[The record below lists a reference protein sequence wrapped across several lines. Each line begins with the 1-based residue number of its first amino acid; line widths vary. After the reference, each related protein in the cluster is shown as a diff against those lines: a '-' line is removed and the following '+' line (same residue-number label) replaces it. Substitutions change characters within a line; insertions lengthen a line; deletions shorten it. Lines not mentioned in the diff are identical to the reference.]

1 MKYIDYVQ
9 LNFFQRFWYKL
20 KLFFKNLP
28 RNIVKFFSAIGRF
41 FKKIGIAIGKGC
53 AGFVTRFI
61 KGDWATK
68 LSYLIM
74 GFGNIVRGQIVKGC
88 IFLATEVL
96 YILFIVT
103 FGIQY
108 LSKFGTLGTRASE
121 TLYRNPKT
129 GETISFDN
137 TWTPEAM
144 RAEVRAN
151 YKGYRKAGEQIYD
164 NSMLI
169 LLFGV
174 LTIIITV
181 IFIIVYV
188 RNTKSAY
195 KAQQDVAAGIKPIGF
210 KEESKQFLDSKFH
223 VTLLA
228 FPTLTI
234 SVFTI
239 LPLIFMILIAFT
251 NFDHAHHETAQLFS
265 WVGLDTFRQVFDV
278 SGAKNFGKTFLEL
291 TKWTLIWAV
300 FATVLNY
307 ILGMVVAL
315 MINKKGI
322 KLKALWRTLFVVT
335 IAVPQFVSLLLM
347 SQMLNQNDGVINHI
361 LVDILH
367 ILPEPVDFLAASAD
381 NMWVSRITVIVVNC
395 WVGIP
400 YTILITSGILMNIP
414 ADLYESATIDG
425 AGPVKSFFKI
435 TLPYMLFVTTP
446 YLITSFV
453 GNINNFNVIYLLVG
467 DKTSNDLA
475 NAGYTDLLV
484 TWLFRLTMSEKDYNI
499 AAAIG
504 ILVFVVCATV
514 SLLTFNLTKSAKNEE
529 EFS

>member
-9 LNFFQRFWYKL
+9 LNPFQKFGYNFVE
-20 KLFFKNLP
+20 FFKALPGNLKK
-28 RNIVKFFSAIGRF
+28 ICCAIGRF
-41 FKKIGIAIGKGC
+41 FKKIFLAIVHGF
-53 AGFVTRFI
+53 AGYFSRFA

-68 LSYLIM
+68 CSYLVM
-74 GFGNIVRGQIVKGC
+74 GVGNASKGQVVKG
-88 IFLATEVL
+88 FLFLLIEVL
-96 YILFIVT
+96 YILFMIS
-103 FGIQY
+103 FGWYY
-108 LSKFGTLGTRASE
+108 LMKFPTLGTVPPVDENGHR
-121 TLYRNPKT
+121 
-129 GETISFDN
+129 
-137 TWTPEAM
+137 
-144 RAEVRAN
+144 VR
-151 YKGYRKAGEQIYD
+151 GVPVD

-169 LLFGV
+169 LLYGV
-174 LTIIITV
+174 MTIIIT
-181 IFIIVYV
+181 ILFFAVYIA
-188 RNTKSAY
+188 NTKSAY
-195 KAQQDVAAGIKPIGF
+195 KAQQTVAEGKKPIKF
-210 KEESKQFLDSKFH
+210 VDEIKEFLDSKFH

-234 SVFTI
+234 SIFTI

-251 NFDHAHHETAQLFS
+251 NFDSDHNELSHLFT
-265 WVGLDTFRQVFDV
+265 WVGFDTFRQVFD
-278 SGAKNFGKTFLEL
+278 STSNAAMSSTFLEL

-322 KLKALWRTLFVVT
+322 KFKALWRTLFVVT
-335 IAVPQFVSLLLM
+335 VAVPQFVSLLLM
-347 SQMLNQNDGVINHI
+347 SQMLNSNDGAINILLCETLHWVPEHI
-361 LVDILH
+361 H
-367 ILPEPVDFLAASAD
+367 FLD
-381 NMWVSRITVIVVNC
+381 GDPWVARATVIIVNC

-453 GNINNFNVIYLLVG
+453 GNINNFNVIYLL
-467 DKTSNDLA
+467 TANSQSTNDLYKG
-475 NAGYTDLLV
+475 AGYTDLLV
-484 TWLFRLTMSEKDYNI
+484 TWLFKLTMDTKDYNL

-504 ILVFVVCATV
+504 ILVFVVCATI

>member
-9 LNFFQRFWYKL
+9 LNPFQKLWYNLSRFFV
-20 KLFFKNLP
+20 NLP
-28 RNIVKFFSAIGRF
+28 SNLGKVFSAIGRF
-41 FKKIGIAIGKGC
+41 FKKIGLSIGKGF
-53 AGFVTRFI
+53 AGYVTRFI
-61 KGDWATK
+61 RGDWATK
-68 LSYLIM
+68 LSYVIM
-74 GFGNIVRGQIVKGC
+74 GLGNIVRGQIIKGLL
-88 IFLATEVL
+88 FLASEVL
-96 YILFIVT
+96 YILFMLN
-103 FGIQY
+103 FGWGY
-108 LSKFGTLGTRASE
+108 LSKFGTLGTRPSE
-121 TLYRNPKT
+121 TLYRTKS
-129 GETISFDN
+129 GEYVSYPGDYTIED
-137 TWTPEAM
+137 
-144 RAEVRAN
+144 VRKIYPGA
-151 YKGYRKAGEQIYD
+151 RKAGEQIYD

-174 LTIIITV
+174 LVIVITV
-181 IFIIVYV
+181 IFLIVYV
-188 RNTKSAY
+188 RSTKSAY
-195 KAQQDVAAGIKPIGF
+195 KTQQTAAAGEKPIGF
-210 KEESKQFLDSKFH
+210 VAEMKEFLDSKFH

-251 NFDHAHHETAQLFS
+251 NFDHAHHETATLFH
-265 WVGLDTFRQVFDV
+265 WVGLDTFGEVFSV
-278 SGAKNFGKTFLEL
+278 TGGAKVGKTFLEL
-291 TKWTLIWAV
+291 TGWTLIWAV

-361 LVDILH
+361 LCDILH
-367 ILPEPVDFLAASAD
+367 VIPQKMAFLDANVD
-381 NMWVSRITVIVVNC
+381 MWVSRITVIVVNC

-453 GNINNFNVIYLLVG
+453 GNINNFNVIYLLMG
-467 DKTSNDLA
+467 DNTSNDLA
-475 NAGYTDLLV
+475 NAGHTDLLV
-484 TWLFRLTMSEKDYNI
+484 TWLFRLTMNNKDYNI

-504 ILVFVVCATV
+504 ILVFVVCATI

>member
-9 LNFFQRFWYKL
+9 LNPLQRAGFKTKEFFA
-20 KLFFKNLP
+20 NLP
-28 RNIVKFFSAIGRF
+28 KNFVKVMTVIGMFFVKLG
-41 FKKIGIAIGKGC
+41 KGIGKGF
-53 AGFVTRFI
+53 AGYFTRFGR
-61 KGDWATK
+61 GDWATK
-68 LSYLIM
+68 LSYIIM
-74 GFGNIVRGQIVKGC
+74 GLGNMVRGQIGKGL

-96 YILFIVT
+96 YILFMIN
-103 FGIQY
+103 FGWGY
-108 LSKFGTLGTRASE
+108 LQKFPTLGTVEPGTRAI
-121 TLYRNPKT
+121 NPAT
-129 GETISFDN
+129 GRMQKM
-137 TWTPEAM
+137 P
-144 RAEVRAN
+144 
-151 YKGYRKAGEQIYD
+151 GD

-169 LLFGV
+169 LLYGV
-174 LTIIITV
+174 MVIVVTV
-181 IFIIVYV
+181 IFFIIYIS
-188 RNTKSAY
+188 NTKSAY
-195 KAQQDVAAGIKPIGF
+195 KAQQTVAEGRKPVGF
-210 KEESKQFLDSKFH
+210 FAEMKEFLDSKFH

-234 SVFTI
+234 SIFTI

-251 NFDHAHHETAQLFS
+251 NYDSDHNELAHLFT
-265 WVGLDTFRQVFDV
+265 WTGFQTFSDVF
-278 SGAKNFGKTFLEL
+278 STTGGGSTKSMGETFLEL

-300 FATVLNY
+300 CATVLNY

-315 MINKKGI
+315 MINKKDI

-335 IAVPQFVSLLLM
+335 VAVPQFVSLLLM
-347 SQMLNQNDGVINHI
+347 SQMLNYNDGAINVLLKETLHLIPEHI
-361 LVDILH
+361 H
-367 ILPEPVDFLAASAD
+367 FLD
-381 NMWVSRITVIVVNC
+381 GDPWVARLTVIIVNC

-425 AGPVKSFFKI
+425 AGPVRSFFSI

-453 GNINNFNVIYLLVG
+453 GNINNFNVIYLL
-467 DKTSNDLA
+467 TANSQNTNDLA
-475 NAGYTDLLV
+475 KGAGYTDLLV
-484 TWLFRLTMSEKDYNI
+484 TWLFKLTMSEHDYNL

-504 ILVFVVCATV
+504 ILVFIVCATI

>member
-9 LNFFQRFWYKL
+9 LNSFQKFGFNFAKFFR
-20 KLFFKNLP
+20 NLP
-28 RNIVKFFSAIGRF
+28 GNLVKFFCFLGRF
-41 FKKIGIAIGKGC
+41 FKRLFVGIGKGF
-53 AGFVTRFI
+53 AGYFTRFV

-68 LSYLIM
+68 LSYIVM
-74 GFGNIVRGQIVKGC
+74 GVGNMAKGQIIKGLL
-88 IFLATEVL
+88 FLVTEVL
-96 YILFIVT
+96 YILFMVN
-103 FGIQY
+103 FGWFY
-108 LSKFGTLGTRASE
+108 LSKFPTLGTVEPGSRAPDPE
-121 TLYRNPKT
+121 TGRMVK
-129 GETISFDN
+129 
-137 TWTPEAM
+137 
-144 RAEVRAN
+144 V
-151 YKGYRKAGEQIYD
+151 KGD

-169 LLFGV
+169 LLYGV
-174 LTIIITV
+174 MIIVLTV
-181 IFIIVYV
+181 IFFIIYIA
-188 RNTKSAY
+188 NTKSAY
-195 KAQQDVAAGIKPIGF
+195 KCQQKVAAGERPDSF
-210 KEESKQFLDSKFH
+210 KQEMKAFFDSKFH

-234 SVFTI
+234 SIFTI

-251 NFDHAHHETAQLFS
+251 NYDSNHNELSHLFT
-265 WVGLDTFRQVFDV
+265 WVGLDTFRQVFETTGKA
-278 SGAKNFGKTFLEL
+278 SMGKTFLEL
-291 TKWTLIWAV
+291 TEWTLIWAV

-335 IAVPQFVSLLLM
+335 VAVPQFVSLLLM
-347 SQMLNQNDGVINHI
+347 SQMLNVNDGAVNT
-361 LVDILH
+361 LLCDVLH
-367 ILPEPVDFLAASAD
+367 IIPQHIDFLGGDPLVA
-381 NMWVSRITVIVVNC
+381 RITVIVVNC

-453 GNINNFNVIYLLVG
+453 GNINNFNVIYLL
-467 DKTSNDLA
+467 TSNLQNSNDLYK
-475 NAGYTDLLV
+475 AGHTDLLV
-484 TWLFRLTMSEKDYNI
+484 TWLFKLTMTEHDYNL

-504 ILVFVVCATV
+504 ILVFIVCATI
-514 SLLTFNLTKSAKNEE
+514 SLLTFNLTKSAKAEE

>member
-9 LNFFQRFWYKL
+9 LNPFQKIWYNL
-20 KLFFKNLP
+20 KQFFKALP
-28 RNIVKFFSAIGRF
+28 SNIVKICKAIGRF
-41 FKKIGIAIGKGC
+41 FKKLFVGIGKGV
-53 AGFVTRFI
+53 AGYFTRFV

-68 LSYLIM
+68 LSYIIM
-74 GFGNIVRGQIVKGC
+74 GFGNMMKGQIIKGC
-88 IFLATEVL
+88 IFLATEVA
-96 YILFIVT
+96 FIA
-103 FGIQY
+103 FM
-108 LSKFGTLGTRASE
+108 
-121 TLYRNPKT
+121 
-129 GETISFDN
+129 ISFGAN
-137 TWTPEAM
+137 KIYNLGFFNNGKIGFREKG
-144 RAEVRAN
+144 EYVRTASGARE
-151 YKGYRKAGEQIYD
+151 YLPPD
-164 NSMLI
+164 DSMQ
-169 LLFGV
+169 LLLYGV
-174 LTIIITV
+174 MTVIIIALFLV
-181 IFIIVYV
+181 IYFASV
-188 RNTKSAY
+188 KSAY
-195 KAQQDVAAGIKPIGF
+195 KAQQKVAAGEKLPTF
-210 KEESKQFLDSKFH
+210 KEELKQFGDEKFH

-228 FPTLTI
+228 FPSLTI
-234 SVFTI
+234 SIFTI

-251 NFDHAHHETAQLFS
+251 NYTEKTPFFQ
-265 WVGLDTFRQVFDV
+265 WVGLQTFADIFQS
-278 SGAKNFGKTFLEL
+278 SGGASKGYTFVEL

-300 FATVLNY
+300 CATVLNY

-335 IAVPQFVSLLLM
+335 VAVPQFVSLLLM
-347 SQMLNQNDGVINHI
+347 QQMLEGNQFGAFNQLFEQLGWLPTNADGAVQYI
-361 LVDILH
+361 
-367 ILPEPVDFLAASAD
+367 DFLGNA
-381 NMWVSRITVIVVNC
+381 NKWVPRLTVIVVNI

-425 AGPVKSFFKI
+425 AGPVRTFFSI

-446 YLITSFV
+446 YLITTFI

-467 DKTSNDLA
+467 DQYSMDLH

-484 TWLFRLTMSEKDYNI
+484 TWLFRLSQTTGEYNL

-504 ILVFVVCATV
+504 ILVFIVCATV